1 MYAAAREIGRMLEE
15 KGIGGMEEEFEQEK
29 RSSFARG
36 VSVEAEYCFT
46 NAVGRFTK
54 EALKEGSYK
63 GNIVGNV
70 KEQLA
75 ARARV
80 EEKGNGRKTVVL
92 IGGSQI
98 QRIAGEMERVGGEV
112 VEVQKMIR
120 IAGDWTSEK
129 VEKVKEELLLEDGVP
144 DRIVIG
150 GPSNSTTRHGVR
162 RRGFG
167 PERRMLY
174 KEGGKGGKLFMQD
187 YHMTEPIKISMLE
200 RGRLVKLVEDLVK
213 FCEENFPTST
223 VLYVEMYPRFVER
236 CCEKIS
242 HMTKDDP
249 WVLDNSRREI
259 ERELRVRIEGS
270 CEIVGWYEAAGL
282 DIRQRTRAAAN

>member
-1 MYAAAREIGRMLEE
+1 M
-15 KGIGGMEEEFEQEK
+15 
-29 RSSFARG
+29 
-36 VSVEAEYCFT
+36 
-46 NAVGRFTK
+46 
-54 EALKEGSYK
+54 
-63 GNIVGNV
+63 

-150 GPSNSTTRHGVR
+150 GPSNSTTRHGPPE
-162 RRGFG
+162 GFWTREKDAIQG
-167 PERRMLY
+167 
-174 KEGGKGGKLFMQD
+174 GGK
-187 YHMTEPIKISMLE
+187 
-200 RGRLVKLVEDLVK
+200 
-213 FCEENFPTST
+213 
-223 VLYVEMYPRFVER
+223 
-236 CCEKIS
+236 
-242 HMTKDDP
+242 
-249 WVLDNSRREI
+249 RRET
-259 ERELRVRIEGS
+259 VH
-270 CEIVGWYEAAGL
+270 AGL
-282 DIRQRTRAAAN
+282 PYDGAD